1 MNLSFRSQ
9 QALEGARQYLDSTR
23 GHADCV
29 CAECKFAQMFAV
41 QPRALCKHPAGPQRG
56 RVLFAGGPA
65 CVAFQALPGVD
76 LRMAR
81 YAVLEAPDQLDAGFA
96 AGVMHAA

>member
-9 QALEGARQYLDSTR
+9 QAFEGAQQYLSATR

-41 QPRALCKHPAGPQRG
+41 QPRALCKHPAGPMRG
-56 RVLFAGGPA
+56 QVLFAGGPA
-65 CVAFQALPGVD
+65 CIAFQALPGVD

-81 YAVLEAPDQLDAGFA
+81 YAMLEAPDELDDSFSAEVTNA
-96 AGVMHAA
+96 A